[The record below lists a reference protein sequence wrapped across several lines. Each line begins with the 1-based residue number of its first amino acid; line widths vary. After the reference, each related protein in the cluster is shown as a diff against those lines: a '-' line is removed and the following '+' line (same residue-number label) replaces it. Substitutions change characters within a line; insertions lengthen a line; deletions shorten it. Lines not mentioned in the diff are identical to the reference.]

1 MTEQQIKFFKFC
13 DNTIKQAKKN
23 VDCDGEE
30 QVIAKLTAVYQG
42 KSYDFDWLMK
52 YREVGHI
59 AGVLLSGNVSEKIIR
74 ANFQSRHGWTFLLN
88 DIESV
93 RIEIFS
99 FEKGQYIVDYTR
111 YNTDKKEIK
120 HEHETN

>member
-1 MTEQQIKFFKFC
+1 MTEQQIKFYKYC

-23 VDCDGEE
+23 VECDGEE
-30 QVIAKLTAVYQG
+30 LVIAKLTAVYRNRQ
-42 KSYDFDWLMK
+42 YDFDWLMK
-52 YREVGHI
+52 FREVGHI
-59 AGVLLSGNVSEKIIR
+59 SGVILSGNVMEKIIA
-74 ANFQSRHGWTFLLN
+74 ANFKTGYRWSFDLKE
-88 DIESV
+88 IESV

-99 FEKGQYIVDYTR
+99 FEKGEYIADYTR